1 MTAIIYFMGSSQSE
15 KTASHDRII
24 DEAARQIRARGTGRP
39 GVAEIMH
46 AAGMTHGGFYK
57 HFSSREELVS
67 EAAERAMAAAEP
79 VVAESLA
86 QGNPLAAFADWYMSA
101 AHRDDPANGC
111 GVAAL
116 ANDAPHSEGVQAAY
130 RGQVERYLDVLQQ
143 LLGGNGEDEPASRDR
158 AAVNLATLVGGV
170 VIARALGDTP
180 ASRTLLEDVREAV
193 RDRRLLAD

>member
-1 MTAIIYFMGSSQSE
+1 MGSSQTE
-15 KTASHDRII
+15 KAASHDRIV
-24 DEAARQIRARGTGRP
+24 DEAARQIRARGTGQP

-57 HFSSREELVS
+57 HFSSREQLIT

-79 VVAESLA
+79 VVAASLA
-86 QGNPLAAFADWYMSA
+86 QSDPLAAFADWYMST

-116 ANDAPHSEGVQAAY
+116 ANDAPHAQGVQAAY
-130 RGQVERYLDVLQQ
+130 RDQVERYLDVLQQ
-143 LLGGNGEDEPASRDR
+143 LLGGDGEDGEDEPASRHR
-158 AAVNLATLVGGV
+158 AAVNLAALVGGV

-180 ASRTLLEDVREAV
+180 TSRTLLADVREAV
-193 RDRRLLAD
+193 RERRLLAG

>member
-1 MTAIIYFMGSSQSE
+1 MGSSQTE
-15 KTASHDRII
+15 KAASHDRIV
-24 DEAARQIRARGTGRP
+24 DEAARQIRARGTDQP
-39 GVAEIMH
+39 GVAEIMR

-57 HFSSREELVS
+57 HFSSREQLIS

-79 VVAESLA
+79 VVAASLA
-86 QGNPLAAFADWYMSA
+86 QSDPLAAFADWYMST

-116 ANDAPHSEGVQAAY
+116 ANDAPHAQGVQAAY
-130 RGQVERYLDVLQQ
+130 RDQVERYLDVLQEM
-143 LLGGNGEDEPASRDR
+143 LSGDREEELASRHL

-180 ASRTLLEDVREAV
+180 TSRTLLADVREAV
-193 RDRRLLAD
+193 RERRLLAGS

>member
-1 MTAIIYFMGSSQSE
+1 MGSSQTE
-15 KTASHDRII
+15 KAASHDRIV
-24 DEAARQIRARGTGRP
+24 DEAARQIRARGTDQP
-39 GVAEIMH
+39 GVAEIMR

-57 HFSSREELVS
+57 HFSSREELIS

-79 VVAESLA
+79 VVAASLA
-86 QGNPLAAFADWYMSA
+86 QSDPLAAFADWYMST

-116 ANDAPHSEGVQAAY
+116 ANDAPHTQGVQAAY
-130 RGQVERYLDVLQQ
+130 RDQVERYLDVLQEM
-143 LLGGNGEDEPASRDR
+143 LGGDGGEQLASRHR

-180 ASRTLLEDVREAV
+180 TSRTLLADVREAV
-193 RDRRLLAD
+193 RERRLLAG